1 MRVIARAPL
10 REFWAVHAD
19 AEYALKAWLADAEKS
34 EWKSPSDITA
44 NYANTSILGDSRVC
58 FNIKGN
64 HYRLIV
70 KVLYQ
75 AQIVY
80 IKFIGTHAEYDKVNA
95 EEVALY

>member
-1 MRVIARAPL
+1 MRVIARATL
-10 REFWAVHAD
+10 REFWTAHTD
-19 AEYALKAWLADAEKS
+19 AEQPLKAWLADAEKS
-34 EWKSPSDITA
+34 EWNSPNDITA

-75 AQIVY
+75 AQVVY
-80 IKFIGTHAEYDKVNA
+80 IKFVGTHAEYDRVDA
-95 EEVALY
+95 ETVALY

>member
-1 MRVIARAPL
+1 MRVIARVPL
-10 REFWAVHAD
+10 REFWTLHAD
-19 AEYALKAWLADAEKS
+19 AQEALKAWLADAEKS
-34 EWKSPSDITA
+34 AWLSPNDITA
-44 NYANTSILGDSRVC
+44 HYANTSVLGNSRVC

-80 IKFIGTHAEYDKVNA
+80 IKFIGTHAEYDKVDA
-95 EEVALY
+95 ETVSLY